1 MTIIVGLIGPLLVIA
16 AIIAIV
22 KAFSGKG
29 EQERSEG
36 GDLVAY
42 GLLAVFVG
50 GLVWALF
57 LLGRAA
63 FPGTGLVGTT
73 RGDLAGA
80 LAGLIVAAPL
90 TYYLWRRQD
99 ERRNEFPGSVGWPL
113 YLALTD
119 AIYLTWLV
127 VYAVLIIAAIFG
139 DNDFPRLT
147 DVLIIAGVVG
157 VHEWAA
163 RADKPGSNISQI
175 HRVVGSLIGLTT
187 LAIGSAILL
196 YSLFVAV
203 YGTFYA
209 NVGDPLYEVGIGMTV
224 VGAAVWAWR
233 WLQPWTAEP
242 DGTRLTYLVFVAYSS
257 MITMVGT
264 ATTVAIFIATFLLDR
279 PDSPGRHFEPLTA
292 LLAVLIVSGLVWW
305 LHRPKLGPLR
315 TDSVRAYEYLLMA
328 TGLGAAIGFGT
339 SLVAVVFEGNALIDN
354 TATVAVS
361 LVLAFTAAAL
371 LWWLFWTNAQEAPR
385 QAEAASFPRRF
396 YLMGMAIILG
406 LTAAGAVVG
415 VLLFI
420 FQALFGLDPQTSTL
434 VIELALAVLAG
445 GAAYHLYTTYR
456 SDSGYRADRQ
466 GEPYNLTVITSHP
479 GPLASVL
486 PDEAKLKVIHRGDTL
501 GAIDDELA
509 AQIVEATRGQDS
521 IVWVGEH
528 GFESAPARK
537 N

>member
-1 MTIIVGLIGPLLVIA
+1 MSIILGLLFPLLLVA

-29 EQERSEG
+29 GQDRSEG

-42 GLLAVFVG
+42 GLLAIFVG

-63 FPGTGLVGTT
+63 FPGSGLVGTS

-99 ERRNEFPGSVGWPL
+99 ERRKEFPGSVGWPL
-113 YLALTD
+113 YLAVTD

-147 DVLIIAGVVG
+147 DVLIVAAVVG
-157 VHEWAA
+157 FHEWAS
-163 RADKPGSNISQI
+163 RSDRPGSNISQI
-175 HRVVGSLIGLTT
+175 HRVVGSLIGLAT
-187 LAIGSAILL
+187 LATGLAILL
-196 YSLFVAV
+196 YSLFVTV

-209 NVGDPLYEVGIGMTV
+209 NAGDPLYEVGIGMTV
-224 VGAAVWAWR
+224 VGGAVWAWR

-242 DGTRLTYLVFVAYSS
+242 DGTRLTYLVFITYIS

-264 ATTVAIFIATFLLDR
+264 ATAVATFIATFLLDR
-279 PDSPGRHFEPLTA
+279 PDTPGRHFEPLTA

-305 LHRPKLGPLR
+305 HHRPKLGVER

-339 SLVAVVFEGNALIDN
+339 SLVAVVVESDPLVDSI
-354 TATVAVS
+354 ATVAVS

-371 LWWLFWTNAQEAPR
+371 LWWMFWTNAQEAPR
-385 QAEAASFPRRF
+385 PPEAASFPRRF

-420 FQALFGLDPQTSTL
+420 FQALFGLEPETSTL
-434 VIELALAVLAG
+434 VIELTLAVLAG
-445 GAAYHLYTTYR
+445 GAAYHLYTTYKA
-456 SDSGYRADRQ
+456 DSGHRADRR

-479 GPLASVL
+479 GPLAAAL
-486 PDEAKLKVIHRGDTL
+486 PDEAKLKVIHRGDAI

-509 AQIVEATRGQDS
+509 ARIVEATRGEDS

-537 N
+537 A